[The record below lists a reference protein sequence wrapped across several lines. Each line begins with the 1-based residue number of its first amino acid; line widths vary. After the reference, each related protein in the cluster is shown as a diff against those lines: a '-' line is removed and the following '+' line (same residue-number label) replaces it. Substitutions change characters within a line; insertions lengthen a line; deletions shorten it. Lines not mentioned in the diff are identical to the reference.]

1 VTAGAF
7 RATLF
12 WPAGLQGWCVAG
24 SHKLESWAW
33 EGVVALERTAEVA
46 RLCGGALLAARVEWN
61 PQLLEVPPQTQFDYT
76 VTDLAGGP
84 KPHSPYDSQYSR
96 TTLKGGMLAGQ
107 LTKVGMQQ
115 MFALGERLRKN
126 YVEDVPFLSPTFNP
140 QEVFVR
146 STNMHRN
153 LESTRCLLAGLFQ
166 RQKEGP
172 VVIHT
177 VQADSEVLYPNYQS
191 CQNLRTRVRGR
202 KEAATSQPQIS
213 EDLKE
218 VKEGM
223 GLDSSIEVDFFIL
236 LDNMAAEQAHSLS
249 SCPTLQRFAQ
259 VVEQRAVDTALYVLQ
274 REDRE
279 SLQMAVGPFLH
290 ILESSL
296 LTSVDPATPPS
307 ERRKLY
313 LYATHDVTLIPL
325 LMTLG
330 IFDHKWPPFAVDL
343 TVELYQHQQSKEWF
357 VQLYYNGEEQVPRGC
372 PDRLCPLDQFLNA
385 MSAYTL
391 SPEKY
396 HALCSQAQ
404 AVGSE
409 E

>member
-1 VTAGAF
+1 VKELSYNS
-7 RATLF
+7 RSHQYCYRSSEP
-12 WPAGLQGWCVAG
+12 WSGLL
-24 SHKLESWAW
+24 SLS
-33 EGVVALERTAEVA
+33 ER
-46 RLCGGALLAARVEWN
+46 RKWN

>member
-1 VTAGAF
+1 MGET
-7 RATLF
+7 R
-12 WPAGLQGWCVAG
+12 QEY
-24 SHKLESWAW
+24 SE
-33 EGVVALERTAEVA
+33 
-46 RLCGGALLAARVEWN
+46 VEWN
-61 PQLLEVPPQTQFDYT
+61 PQLLEVPPQTQFDHT

-107 LTKVGMQQ
+107 LTTVGMQQ

-126 YVEDVPFLSPTFNP
+126 YVEDVPFLSPTFHP

-177 VQADSEVLYPNYQS
+177 VEADSEVLYPNYQS
-191 CQNLRTRVRGR
+191 CQNLRQRIRGR

-249 SCPTLQRFAQ
+249 SCPALQRFAQ

-296 LTSVDPATPPS
+296 LTAVDPATPPS
-307 ERRKLY
+307 QRRKLY

-325 LMTLG
+325 LTTLG

-391 SPEKY
+391 SPEEY

-404 AVGSE
+404 VVGSE